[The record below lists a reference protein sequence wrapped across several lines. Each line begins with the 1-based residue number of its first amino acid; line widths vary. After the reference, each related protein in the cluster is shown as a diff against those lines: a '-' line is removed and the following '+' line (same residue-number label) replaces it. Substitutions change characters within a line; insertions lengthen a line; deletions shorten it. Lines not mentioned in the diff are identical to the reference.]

1 MKNEK
6 KFKERISSLAAMI
19 AEGNYEGKE
28 VEEKPEEEMEEP
40 KKDMEEAEQKSDGEK
55 VAAIL
60 SKISSLSTPL
70 NLVDQASE
78 FTDLLKGLIEMMPKL
93 TPQRAIAGMNTLR
106 NELATSSAA
115 NSTPA
120 TSKKDKGAMFD
131 KMKVPKGVA
140 SDSDL
145 PALQE
150 AFNRINR
157 K

>member
-6 KFKERISSLAAMI
+6 KFKERISNLAAMI
-19 AEGNYEGKE
+19 AEGNYEDK
-28 VEEKPEEEMEEP
+28 KPEEEMEEP
-40 KKDMEEAEQKSDGEK
+40 KKDMEEAQKSDGEK
-55 VAAIL
+55 VSAIL
-60 SKISSLSTPL
+60 AKISSLSTPM
-70 NLVDQASE
+70 NLIDQASE
-78 FTDLLKGLIEMMPKL
+78 FTDLLKGLLGMMPKL

-106 NELATSSAA
+106 SELADSSAA

-120 TSKKDKGAMFD
+120 TSKKDPNAMFD
-131 KMKVPKGVA
+131 KMKKPKGVK
-140 SDSDL
+140 SDSNSDL

>member
-6 KFKERISSLAAMI
+6 KFKQKISEIAARI
-19 AEGNYEGKE
+19 AEGNYEGK
-28 VEEKPEEEMEEP
+28 KPEEEMEEP
-40 KKDMEEAEQKSDGEK
+40 KDEMEEAEQKSDGEK
-55 VAAIL
+55 VSAIL
-60 SKISSLSTPL
+60 AKISSLRTPM
-70 NLVDQASE
+70 NLIDQASE
-78 FTDLLKGLIEMMPKL
+78 FTDLLKGLLGMMPKL

-106 NELATSSAA
+106 SELADSAA
-115 NSTPA
+115 SKSIPA
-120 TSKKDKGAMFD
+120 VAKGSKNAMD
-131 KMKVPKGVA
+131 NKMKVPAGVA